1 MIYELIAGA
10 GTDWVG
16 GQEHVSAGF
25 HHMGDDTMTAPRQ
38 LLLHMHSIY
47 LIMFILLLLTNIKL
61 VSEMNHESSINS

>member
-1 MIYELIAGA
+1 MIYEMIAGA

-38 LLLHMHSIY
+38 LLLHMHLSDNVPPAAADKYKTVI
-47 LIMFILLLLTNIKL
+47 
-61 VSEMNHESSINS
+61 

>member
-1 MIYELIAGA
+1 MIYEMIAGA
-10 GTDWVG
+10 GLTGLVG

-25 HHMGDDTMTAPRQ
+25 HHMGDDTMTSPRQ

-47 LIMFILLLLTNIKL
+47 LIMFIMLLLKL